1 MNTMI
6 AYLYQG
12 FAVSLSI
19 CIVPETWCQRCSH
32 SLFAFSTDALLGFNL
47 CKEPCRC

>member
-1 MNTMI
+1 MPQLSSL
-6 AYLYQG
+6 AFLS
-12 FAVSLSI
+12 AV
-19 CIVPETWCQRCSH
+19 VGCQRCSH